1 MSVSFFLMGT
11 SSYTCIIYIYVSCA
25 AFAWLKCQEPMEDC
39 EGFLRSNN
47 IITRSG
53 KHFGV
58 SPQYV
63 RISMLDRDENFYI
76 FVERLS
82 TIHQRQSVQVDETG
96 E

>member
-1 MSVSFFLMGT
+1 
-11 SSYTCIIYIYVSCA
+11 
-25 AFAWLKCQEPMEDC
+25 MEDC

-63 RISMLDRDENFYI
+63 RISMLDRDENYDE

-82 TIHQRQSVQVDETG
+82 TIHLRQSMHVDEMA